1 LRCAAFV
8 SVTYATS
15 MAIPAGSPEG
25 AGPTTSTGPTAGGAT
40 HREPSGVVPRWNANV
55 DLGLLVLRLV
65 LGTIFVAHGLQ
76 KVFGLFDGPGI
87 DGFAQGL
94 GNSGFRAT
102 TVLSWVTGLTE
113 LLGGALV
120 LLGAATPLAAAGLL
134 GIMINTVLLKFDN
147 GFFAPAGI
155 ELDFALGGLA
165 AGLILTGAGRLA
177 LDSALP
183 LFRRPGASG
192 PIFLAIGVA
201 LALLV
206 YFLLRA

>member
-1 LRCAAFV
+1 MKFV
-8 SVTYATS
+8 SVTYARS
-15 MAIPAGSPEG
+15 MAVPVGSPEG
-25 AGPTTSTGPTAGGAT
+25 AGPRASTSPTVGRAT
-40 HREPSGVVPRWNANV
+40 HREPSGVVPRWNASV
-55 DLGLLVLRLV
+55 DVGLLVLRLV
-65 LGTIFVAHGLQ
+65 LGATFIAHGLQ

-87 DGFAQGL
+87 DGFARGL
-94 GNSGFRAT
+94 ESYGFRAT

-113 LLGGALV
+113 LVGGALV

-134 GIMINTVLLKFDN
+134 GVMINTMLLKFDN
-147 GFFAPAGI
+147 GFFSPTGF

-192 PIFLAIGVA
+192 PVFLVLGVA
-201 LALLV
+201 VALLI
-206 YFLLRA
+206 YFLFRT